1 MSWCA
6 RLVLALAFAAP
17 VFAEGKLDLNKAT
30 KDELLGLGLSES
42 QAQQVLSHRQKSGPF
57 LQIDELLV
65 VPQMRRELV
74 EKIRPRVTVD
84 E

>member
-17 VFAEGKLDLNKAT
+17 VLAAGKLDLNKAT